1 VAVSIP
7 ITTTFD
13 RKGVEQ
19 AQAEMAKLSGAV
31 NDTQK
36 KISKQAKILG
46 AAVGAAAIGIGVA
59 GTMAFVDFERS
70 MNEVFTLVPGTS
82 QKAMDAMTNDVKNF
96 AKEFGVLPDK
106 VVPALYQALSA
117 GVPSGN
123 VFEFLE
129 VAQKAAKGGVTDLT
143 TAVNGIS
150 SVMNAYGAETVNAT
164 QASDL
169 MFTAV
174 RMGKTTF
181 EEMSAALFQVTPTAA
196 ALGVKFGDVTAA
208 LASMTAQGV
217 PTSVATT
224 QLRQLFVELSKEGT
238 KTSDVFEKISGKSF
252 KKFVAEGGNTQQA
265 LQMLE
270 KHAADT
276 GVGVND
282 LFGSVEA
289 GSAALSLTGKGTETF
304 TKNLAEMGKSA
315 GATEGAFNQMDQG
328 LGPVID
334 KLKAFAAVLL
344 IEIGTKIAPVIEKL
358 VDFFD
363 KNRVAAYALAG
374 VVGGV
379 LLVAL
384 AAYTVQMVAAS
395 AATIAAFAPFI
406 AIGVAI
412 GAMVAAAIYLWKN
425 WDQVWN
431 WVMDHKA
438 YAAII
443 LILGSVIIVPIVA
456 LVAIIKWLQA
466 NWENVWSVIQTV
478 TKIAVSITVTYF
490 TALIKYVKFMWNI
503 FQILWDVVQNVW
515 SGITKAVDVAVSLTL
530 VYFTALIEYVKFMWN
545 IFQILSDVVQ
555 NVFSAIVRIISGA
568 WGFIKGVFDTIKGG
582 IFDLVMFFLGIPGY
596 IGGIGAGIANAI
608 GDGFK
613 AAWNSIAGLINRAI
627 PDSIGFGY
635 GPQIDLPDNPVPTFA
650 KGGIF
655 NAAMNGG
662 SGLAV
667 LHDNEM
673 ILNADQQKA
682 LFSGKGLG
690 GGPAIN
696 VTINTVAGDPDAIER
711 VVIDAI
717 ARASRRG
724 ATVLV
729 P

>member
-1 VAVSIP
+1 MAVNLNVISQFDAKGLNRAQSELDKLAKSTSSMSTKLAGAAKVASAGIMIGAGAVAAGLFQVGSSFNEAFKEIRIGTGATGPALDALKDDMKAIAGAVPASFADAGKAVSEFN
-7 ITTTFD
+7 TRLGLT
-13 RKGVEQ
+13 
-19 AQAEMAKLSGAV
+19 GAP
-31 NDTQK
+31 
-36 KISKQAKILG
+36 L
-46 AAVGAAAIGIGVA
+46 
-59 GTMAFVDFERS
+59 
-70 MNEVFTLVPGTS
+70 
-82 QKAMDAMTNDVKNF
+82 
-96 AKEFGVLPDK
+96 
-106 VVPALYQALSA
+106 QALSSQ
-117 GVPSGN
+117 V
-123 VFEFLE
+123 LE
-129 VAQKAAKGGVTDLT
+129 LSRMTKTDLGGNIK
-143 TAVNGIS
+143 AVS
-150 SVMNAYGAETVNAT
+150 SVMQNFGVNTDEQSAKLDVLFRAS
-164 QASDL
+164 QASGL
-169 MFTAV
+169 TVQELASS
-174 RMGKTTF
+174 
-181 EEMSAALFQVTPTAA
+181 MSGAGVVLRQVGFSFDQSAGLLATLAKAGVEAAEVMPALSRALATAA
-196 ALGVKFGDVTAA
+196 EDGKD
-208 LASMTAQGV
+208 AQ
-217 PTSVATT
+217 T
-224 QLRQLFVELSKEGT
+224 
-238 KTSDVFEKISGKSF
+238 VF
-252 KKFVAEGGNTQQA
+252 
-265 LQMLE
+265 
-270 KHAADT
+270 
-276 GVGVND
+276 
-282 LFGSVEA
+282 
-289 GSAALSLTGKGTETF
+289 TETF
-304 TKNLAEMGKSA
+304 NAIKGAPDDVAASGVALEVFGTRAGPKLAALIREGKLSFEDMTAAIANGGDTILGVSA
-315 GATEGAFNQMDQG
+315 DTQT
-328 LGPVID
+328 
-334 KLKAFAAVLL
+334 FA
-344 IEIGTKIAPVIEKL
+344 EKL
-358 VDFFD
+358 TML
-363 KNRVAAYALAG
+363 KNRVFIAIEPIATKMFNAIGDAVEKLTPKIEQ
-374 VVGGV
+374 
-379 LLVAL
+379 LVAWMQENGDTMKIVAGIIGGIMVIAL
-384 AAYTVQMVAAS
+384 TAYTISMIAAIAATVAA
-395 AATIAAFAPFI
+395 AAPFI

-443 LILGSVIIVPIVA
+443 LILGSAIIVPIVL
-456 LVAIIKWLQA
+456 LVGIIKWLQS
-466 NWENVWSVIQTV
+466 NWETVWSVIQTV
-478 TKIAVSITVTYF
+478 TSVAVDLTVT
-490 TALIKYVKFMWNI
+490 
-503 FQILWDVVQNVW
+503 
-515 SGITKAVDVAVSLTL
+515 
-530 VYFTALIEYVKFMWN
+530 YFTALIEYVKFMWN

-582 IFDLVMFFLGIPGY
+582 IFDLVTFFLGIPGY

-635 GPQIDLPDNPVPTFA
+635 GPEIDLPDNPVPTFA